1 MSRGQCLG
9 ASMLALVLSGGSFAM
24 SDEPKQQAARPSRQY
39 TIEQFLATTTISGP
53 TLSPDGSKVAFTSDA
68 SGIPNVYSV
77 SFTGGAIAP
86 LTKSTTDST
95 YSVSYF
101 PRDERLLFTHD
112 KGGDEQNH
120 LFVLDKGAETDITPG
135 KSLKAAFANWTTDD
149 LAFFTLSNERDPRF
163 FDVYRHVTADYKRS
177 LVYENKSGS
186 MPSAVSGDGRWVA
199 LDKPRT
205 TSDSD
210 IQVWDAST
218 QKATLITPHSTPA
231 AYHVSGFDPDSRFLY
246 YLTNAGSEFTRVK
259 RYEMATGKHEDVETA
274 DWDVVFTRFSRKG
287 RYRITAVNEDGRTV
301 IKMRDTRSDKIVPM
315 PKLPDGDITSVVISH
330 DEERMVVSLSG
341 DRSPTNLY
349 ASKIGAADA
358 TKLTDSLSKAIDP
371 NDLVESQVVRFKSS
385 DGLTIPSIF
394 YKPHDATPR
403 HKVPALVWVHG
414 GPGGQTRKGYSR
426 VYPVPGQSRV
436 RRARHQQ
443 SRQLGLRPDLFH
455 GR

>member
-1 MSRGQCLG
+1 MNEPRPVAGRRDRSNQAWASSLAPNVVINVSCRRPESRIHPSRFDRTVKAATLCIRSGGTPIVRQIRPPECRTTEPVGRIRGAHNAIGDLNYTDEMKGRNQMSRGQCLG

-186 MPSAVSGDGRWVA
+186 MPSAVSGDGAGWRS
-199 LDKPRT
+199 
-205 TSDSD
+205 TSPGRRL
-210 IQVWDAST
+210 T
-218 QKATLITPHSTPA
+218 ATSR
-231 AYHVSGFDPDSRFLY
+231 SG
-246 YLTNAGSEFTRVK
+246 
-259 RYEMATGKHEDVETA
+259 M
-274 DWDVVFTRFSRKG
+274 
-287 RYRITAVNEDGRTV
+287 
-301 IKMRDTRSDKIVPM
+301 
-315 PKLPDGDITSVVISH
+315 
-330 DEERMVVSLSG
+330 
-341 DRSPTNLY
+341 
-349 ASKIGAADA
+349 
-358 TKLTDSLSKAIDP
+358 
-371 NDLVESQVVRFKSS
+371 
-385 DGLTIPSIF
+385 
-394 YKPHDATPR
+394 
-403 HKVPALVWVHG
+403 
-414 GPGGQTRKGYSR
+414 
-426 VYPVPGQSRV
+426 
-436 RRARHQQ
+436 HQLKK
-443 SRQLGLRPDLFH
+443 QL
-455 GR
+455 